1 MLEIRSPN
9 SWKVS
14 FLVLL
19 TNPFP
24 SISILTSLISKRFLL
39 FFIFYHLYEYSLLY
53 WFASS
58 RTTTISSKWV
68 YGSLTRNGLM
78 ECGTDCP
85 STWLSRNEKSQ
96 IPKYHLFGSRKKCSS
111 TLLCF
116 RIIWIIT
123 PMRSNT
129 SFRILLHPV
138 PVRAIHT
145 PGHYLPK
152 PRIWTRVVGQHAHVS
167 GQHFGGEILLARQ
180 DHVGK
185 IKFILKRL

>member
-138 PVRAIHT
+138 PIPLTLKALTLSISGFLTNQKDWGGGGQICPPGYMAIG
-145 PGHYLPK
+145 GHFHYFSKQGSCL
-152 PRIWTRVVGQHAHVS
+152 VC
-167 GQHFGGEILLARQ
+167 
-180 DHVGK
+180 
-185 IKFILKRL
+185 